1 MSGGNG
7 FNPHLMFRGA
17 PERVISL
24 VPSITESLIELGAG
38 GRLVGVTDYCPL
50 PKVSQE
56 ISRLGGTRNP
66 DIGRILELKPDLVIA
81 NKEEN
86 SREAVS
92 AMEEAGLNIWLTFPQ
107 TVEQV
112 LDILWAMARLF
123 HLETGAAPKLLWL
136 ERSLEWARRALE
148 NSVSSRVFVPIW
160 RGEHPRAGPWWM
172 TFNEK
177 TYCHSVL
184 EVCGGAN
191 IFAGR
196 MRRYPLEADL
206 GFAEAE
212 APGERDVRYPRVL
225 PEEVRQLSP
234 EIILLPDEPF
244 PWDPTSVDEIK
255 ETLRGTPAVELDRI
269 HIIDGRWLSWHGI
282 HLAKAL
288 AELPAVLQPL
298 PAKGDA

>member
-24 VPSITESLIELGAG
+24 VPSVTESLIELGASG
-38 GRLVGVTDYCPL
+38 SLVGVTNYCPM
-50 PKVSQE
+50 PEAGQE
-56 ISRLGGTRNP
+56 IIRVGGTRNP
-66 DIGRILELKPDLVIA
+66 DVDRILGLKPDLVIA
-81 NKEEN
+81 NQEEN
-86 SREAVS
+86 SREAVA

-107 TVEQV
+107 TVEQA

-123 HLETGAAPKLLWL
+123 HVEAVAAPKLLWL
-136 ERSLEWARRALE
+136 ERSLEWAGRALE

-160 RGEHPRAGPWWM
+160 RGEHPRAGQWWM
-172 TFNEK
+172 TFNK
-177 TYCHSVL
+177 NTYCHSVL

-196 MRRYPLEADL
+196 LRRYPLDADL
-206 GFAEAE
+206 GLTEAE
-212 APGERDVRYPRVL
+212 AHGDRDLRYPRVL
-225 PEEVRQLSP
+225 PDEIRKLAP

-244 PWDPTSVDEIK
+244 PWDPDSVEEIK
-255 ETLRGTPAVELDRI
+255 ELLRDTPAIEHNRI
-269 HIIDGRWLSWHGI
+269 HIIDGRWITWHGI

-298 PAKGDA
+298 PAGGDT